1 MKNGDNPPREC
12 PFCAIAAGRG
22 PAREI
27 MRTEH
32 VIAFL
37 PDVPA
42 VRGHTLV
49 VPRAHVRDIW
59 EVDEATGHML
69 ADATRRVATAV
80 AHATQ
85 AEGMNIIQ
93 SNGVAAGQSIF
104 HLHIHVVPRHT
115 GDRIPELWP
124 PDADWSET
132 ELDSMAS
139 TMRASVEGR
148 G

>member
-1 MKNGDNPPREC
+1 MTYVDNPANEC
-12 PFCAIAAGRG
+12 PFCAITAGRG

-27 MRTEH
+27 LKTEH
-32 VIAFL
+32 TMAFL

-49 VPRAHVRDIW
+49 VPRNHVRDIW
-59 EVDEATGHML
+59 EVDARTGHML
-69 ADATRRVATAV
+69 ADATRRVAAAV

-93 SNGVAAGQSIF
+93 SNGVAAGQSVF
-104 HLHIHVVPRHT
+104 HLHVHVVPRHT

-124 PDADWSET
+124 PDADCRMWNSIPWPRPYEH
-132 ELDSMAS
+132 
-139 TMRASVEGR
+139 R
-148 G
+148 